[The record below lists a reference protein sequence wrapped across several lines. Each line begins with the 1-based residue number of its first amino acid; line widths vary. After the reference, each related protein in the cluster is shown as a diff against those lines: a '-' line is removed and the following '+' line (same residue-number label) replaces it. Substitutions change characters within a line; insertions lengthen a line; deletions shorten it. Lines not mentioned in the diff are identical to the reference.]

1 MAHLRLELCHK
12 ASEQREDESMQK
24 TKARRVGQ
32 ALLLVG
38 LLFFPVI
45 PSVPAQQDAAPQEQ
59 PQQVPTSQ
67 QPSPAKSPQPA
78 SSQPQQSPTPD
89 ASPRV
94 IRAIGDVELDD
105 DIEINIENLEK
116 WAEKNDVTKLV
127 PYINGRSIKGNYPE
141 EIHLERGRIIYHLEI
156 NPENKKT
163 WIDLLG
169 EPHSLRENVTLSV
182 GPEGTGSAFDSVH
195 ERDNPISMTVIS
207 PVYGLIAL
215 LIITVTLIL
224 LLWFVTHTNIIR
236 EPGPPPTPGKR
247 RPYNLGR
254 AQMAF
259 WFFLIYAS
267 YVTIWLVT
275 GALDTITTSLLAL
288 MGISAGTALGEAMID
303 NGKDTAKTNQVN
315 DLMAEKEALE
325 KSISETQPQLEA
337 ANEAASTALT
347 DQSNRDALNRQ
358 LTDTRT
364 RLGQVEQQLRTL
376 SAQQPSLVSSGFL
389 RDILSDSSGYSFH
402 RFQIFAWTIVLGIIF
417 ISSVYNS
424 LSMPEF
430 SPTLLGLMGLSA
442 GTYIGFKFPEQK

>member
-1 MAHLRLELCHK
+1 
-12 ASEQREDESMQK
+12 
-24 TKARRVGQ
+24 
-32 ALLLVG
+32 
-38 LLFFPVI
+38 
-45 PSVPAQQDAAPQEQ
+45 
-59 PQQVPTSQ
+59 
-67 QPSPAKSPQPA
+67 
-78 SSQPQQSPTPD
+78 
-89 ASPRV
+89 
-94 IRAIGDVELDD
+94 
-105 DIEINIENLEK
+105 
-116 WAEKNDVTKLV
+116 
-127 PYINGRSIKGNYPE
+127 
-141 EIHLERGRIIYHLEI
+141 
-156 NPENKKT
+156 
-163 WIDLLG
+163 
-169 EPHSLRENVTLSV
+169 
-182 GPEGTGSAFDSVH
+182 
-195 ERDNPISMTVIS
+195 MTVIS

-224 LLWFVTHTNIIR
+224 LLWLVTHTNIIR

-303 NGKDTAKTNQVN
+303 NSKDTAKTNQTQ
-315 DLMAEKEALE
+315 DLAAEKQALE
-325 KSISETQPQLEA
+325 QSISETQTQLDA
-337 ANEAASTALT
+337 ANQSASTALT

-358 LTDTRT
+358 LTDSRT
-364 RLGQVEQQLRTL
+364 RLGQIEQQLRTL
-376 SAQQPSLVSSGFL
+376 SSQQPSLVSSGFL